1 MNIYKNVFEI
11 ICYTTVLH
19 CTVTMCTK
27 NVCTKILCE
36 KSYIEILLCT
46 IHIITF
52 VFDEGLV
59 AILKKCHKELTAIVF
74 TDF

>member
-1 MNIYKNVFEI
+1 
-11 ICYTTVLH
+11 
-19 CTVTMCTK
+19 MCTK